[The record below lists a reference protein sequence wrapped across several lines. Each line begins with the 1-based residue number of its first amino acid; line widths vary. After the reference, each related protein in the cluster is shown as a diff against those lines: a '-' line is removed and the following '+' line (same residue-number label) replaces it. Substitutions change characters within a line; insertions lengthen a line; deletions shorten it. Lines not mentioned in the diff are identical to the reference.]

1 MAHSSSK
8 APGSVFEEQDRVKG
22 PWSPEEDAALH
33 HLVEKYGP
41 RNWSLISKGIPGRSG
56 KSCRLRWCNQLSPQ
70 VEHRPFTPAEDRAII
85 EAHAQH
91 GNKWATIARQLPG
104 RTDNAIKNHWNST
117 LRRRCGAV
125 KKLEDD
131 DEERTKLADEEEIC
145 SSFDGRKR
153 SSNEVS
159 NDCSIQD
166 DSTGWEAESRSKFM
180 RMSFSHSHGYGLDSP
195 NRSDSEHHTSVFKPV
210 PRVSAFS
217 TYGVSTAAQKSPAEA
232 SSSSTDPPTS
242 LSLSLPG
249 CSNKKKQEGMQVLSQ
264 EQSPKTSIS
273 PVLLQTAPDISQGG
287 TKFVNLDDQKVGP
300 VMNLTGDSLQWL
312 SAMIADHAGRAVMPC
327 PAPSESGGH
336 VAMPSIGGPC
346 VAPMC
351 TSLPLPNPPYFQAGT
366 FLKVE
371 DAMSLI
377 STAIKAAVAQVLAPI
392 AHSQPK
398 AMGDF
403 GAFNEGL
410 MATMREMVA
419 KEVHTY
425 MTSFGLQQHQP
436 MSCVP
441 TQGFSIERSSP
452 GSYPEH
458 LAWPPPSRKTV
469 G

>member
-1 MAHSSSK
+1 MALSSSK
-8 APGSVFEEQDRVKG
+8 ASPPIYEEQDRVKG

-70 VEHRPFTPAEDRAII
+70 VEHRPFTAAEDRAII

-117 LRRRCGAV
+117 LRRRCGAG
-125 KKLEDD
+125 KKPDED
-131 DEERTKLADEEEIC
+131 DEERTKLCDEEEIC

-159 NDCSIQD
+159 NDCSLQD
-166 DSTGWEAESRSKFM
+166 DSSGWEAESRSKFM
-180 RMSFSHSHGYGLDSP
+180 KMSFGHSHGYGLDSP
-195 NRSDSEHHTSVFKPV
+195 GRSDCEHNSSVFKPV
-210 PRVSAFS
+210 PRMSAFS
-217 TYGVSTAAQKSPAEA
+217 TYGASIAGQRSPAEA

-249 CSNKKKQEGMQVLSQ
+249 STSDINQKGMHVLSQ
-264 EQSPKTSIS
+264 EQNHNS
-273 PVLLQTAPDISQGG
+273 
-287 TKFVNLDDQKVGP
+287 
-300 VMNLTGDSLQWL
+300 NLTPTL
-312 SAMIADHAGRAVMPC
+312 STTLTMPNGVVKLVNSDEHKSS
-327 PAPSESGGH
+327 PAPSLNVDSLHWLNAMIKDYTGH
-336 VAMPSIGGPC
+336 VAMPMSPDATGNPVIP
-346 VAPMC
+346 PFSSPYLPSMYPSL
-351 TSLPLPNPPYFQAGT
+351 SLPVPPFLQAGT

-377 STAIKAAVAQVLAPI
+377 SAAIKAAVAQVLAPI
-392 AHSQPK
+392 VHAQAG
-398 AMGDF
+398 AMGD
-403 GAFNEGL
+403 ASVFNEGL
-410 MATMREMVA
+410 MAVMREMVA

-425 MTSFGLQQHQP
+425 MASSVPQQQQQ
-436 MSCVP
+436 MSCMP
-441 TQGFSIERSSP
+441 TQGFSADLPSP

-458 LAWPPPSRKTV
+458 MVWPPPPRKTV

>member
-1 MAHSSSK
+1 MAHSSCKVS
-8 APGSVFEEQDRVKG
+8 EDQDRVKG

-33 HLVEKYGP
+33 RLVDKYGP

-85 EAHAQH
+85 DAHAQH

-117 LRRRCGAV
+117 LRRRCNVV
-125 KKLEDD
+125 KELEDD
-131 DEERTKLADEEEIC
+131 EEERTKLGDDEEIC

-166 DSTGWEAESRSKFM
+166 DCTGWEAESRSKFM
-180 RMSFSHSHGYGLDSP
+180 RMSFSHSHGYGLESP

-217 TYGVSTAAQKSPAEA
+217 TYGASTASQKSPAEA

-242 LSLSLPG
+242 LSLALPG
-249 CSNKKKQEGMQVLSQ
+249 CSSVKQQGMQILSQ
-264 EQSPKTSIS
+264 EQAPKSYSSSIPHEAVTEPYVAS
-273 PVLLQTAPDISQGG
+273 KVLKSDE
-287 TKFVNLDDQKVGP
+287 QKVGP
-300 VMNLTGDSLQWL
+300 VLNLSGDSLQWL
-312 SAMIADHAGRAVMPC
+312 TAMIADHAGRAAIPC
-327 PAPSESGGH
+327 APSSGMEGH
-336 VAMPSIGGPC
+336 VAVPSLTNPYLSSMC
-346 VAPMC
+346 PLALPM
-351 TSLPLPNPPYFQAGT
+351 PPYLQAGT

-377 STAIKAAVAQVLAPI
+377 SAAIKAAVAQVLTPI
-392 AHSQPK
+392 VHTQPK
-398 AMGDF
+398 AMGDS
-403 GAFNEGL
+403 GVLNEGL
-410 MATMREMVA
+410 MAAMREMVA
-419 KEVHTY
+419 KEIHTY
-425 MTSFGLQQHQP
+425 MTSTGLQQHQP
-436 MSCVP
+436 MNCMP
-441 TQGFSIERSSP
+441 TQGFSVERTSP

-458 LAWPPPSRKTV
+458 LGWSSASRKTV